1 MKITVTA
8 PYIADAVADAAAF
21 IKYHKPGASVLNLT
35 EGDFKLTTSQFVNR
49 LTERR
54 PEVITYRAGKG
65 RTAALNWAVVAA
77 GWPCD
82 LIEISEG
89 PEARIVIKPSWL
101 TDFDEKDPA
110 AFAPDFDPDGGHS
123 FTEAGKY
130 P

>member
-1 MKITVTA
+1 MEITVFA

-21 IKYHKPGASVLNLT
+21 INYHKPGVPVWLLADEDFNLTASV
-35 EGDFKLTTSQFVNR
+35 FVKR

-65 RTAALNWAVVAA
+65 RTAALNWVVAVT
-77 GWPCD
+77 GWPGD
-82 LIEISEG
+82 LIELAEG
-89 PEARIVIKPSWL
+89 PEPRIVIKPSWI
-101 TDFDEKDPA
+101 TDFDEISPA
-110 AFAPDFDPDGGHS
+110 AFGPDFDPDGGHS